1 MKPFPTLRLALTL
14 MGAILAVGSAHAT
27 ITVLDYWHMGEN
39 DPGAVSGGQCIT
51 TVDAVGGKILT
62 NSSAGGFFPIYTN
75 GVSSS
80 ASAETGSTLA
90 LALTNGQ
97 FGTGAL
103 ATSAADNFGI
113 ECWVNPGTN
122 SGSHVLAYNGIR
134 STGWGL
140 YLAGTNFEVLYGGE
154 ITFGNAPATPNA
166 WTHLA
171 LVRSGGVAIL
181 YINGVPAATNSA
193 TAPIA
198 PSGSFT
204 VGGDAQFPAEDYT
217 GLIDEVRVFTFAPGA
232 FSPSDLLLNS
242 TNVFVSNTGDNG
254 AGSLRAAVAS
264 APNGATITFATNLS
278 GQTILLT
285 GGQITLDNNVT
296 IDGSALTNGI
306 AISGNHASRIFDV
319 SGGTVVLNSLT
330 ITNGTDAGNG
340 GGGGMLDYATLTL
353 NNCTL
358 AGNTASDPSWGGG
371 GILSYFATLTL
382 NNCTLTGNSADN
394 SNEGGGGGLYI
405 LGGTVVVNQSTLA
418 GNSADN
424 SVGGGGILNSES
436 TLTVTNSIV
445 AANTAT
451 GDNGPDIYNFGG
463 NITFGGANLVQT
475 APYNDFGSVNGTYIT
490 AAPLLARLGNYGGPT
505 PTMPPLAGS
514 PAIDAGD
521 DSAASQFATD
531 QRGYP
536 RLAGAH
542 VDIGAVEVNPNT
554 IVTTAAD
561 NVSGSLRNVIAGALP
576 NDLVSFAP
584 VLSGQ
589 TILLTGGQLEL
600 SSSVTID
607 GSALANGIVVNG
619 NNQSRVF
626 QVDSGAT
633 VGLNSLTI
641 VHGNDNGGG
650 GAGIN
655 NSGTLTI
662 NNSTLADNIASGYGG
677 GIENGG
683 VLTLNQ
689 TTLTGNTSP
698 GFAGGS
704 GIDGESSTIV
714 INQSTITGNTE
725 TSAGGAVLN
734 YGGALTVNNSIIA
747 GNSGGDIAYG
757 FSSSLTLLGTNLT
770 SGNPLLAPLG
780 NYGGPTPTMPPL
792 AGSPAIDA
800 GDDSAASQFATDQ
813 RGYPRLAGAHV
824 DIGAVEVNP
833 NTIVT
838 TAADNVSGSL
848 RNVIAGAL
856 PNDLVSFAPVLSG
869 QTILLTGGQ
878 LELSSSVTIDG
889 SALANG
895 IVVNGNNQ
903 SRVFQVE
910 RCDGRVELADH
921 RPRE

>member
-824 DIGAVEVNP
+824 DIGAVEAQ
-833 NTIVT
+833 
-838 TAADNVSGSL
+838 TASADNPPVLENITRSGGGGTGAFQFTFTNAPEADFTVLTSTNL
-848 RNVIAGAL
+848 AL
-856 PNDLVSFAPVLSG
+856 P
-869 QTILLTGGQ
+869 
-878 LELSSSVTIDG
+878 
-889 SALANG
+889 LANWTVLG
-895 IVVNGNNQ
+895 EVMQPAPGQYQFTDPQAATNAVRFY
-903 SRVFQVE
+903 RV
-910 RCDGRVELADH
+910 AS
-921 RPRE
+921 P